1 MANRYKDPGINN
13 FTPAA
18 RTFVASA
25 LTFEVERQV
34 HHQFSSMNSTPAASR
49 GILSG
54 LRSRQ
59 RKIGFVSQKKGP
71 PVLMASALAASHV
84 GAGSATVLVDEL
96 DAGRLGEWPLR
107 SRGIIGFVSQKTTL
121 AVIPL
126 RPWRLSKAYTWSATV
141 LVYELDTALARRQPA
156 SLASSCRRK
165 LDAPIPSFDL
175 AFGAER
181 PPRPRFFQ

>member
-1 MANRYKDPGINN
+1 
-13 FTPAA
+13 
-18 RTFVASA
+18 
-25 LTFEVERQV
+25 
-34 HHQFSSMNSTPAASR
+34 
-49 GILSG
+49 
-54 LRSRQ
+54 
-59 RKIGFVSQKKGP
+59 
-71 PVLMASALAASHV
+71 MASALAASHV